1 MKALLY
7 KDACVI
13 WGQLKILVL
22 LVALFCLMPQL
33 RLNGFFLIYA
43 GIMFPTTLMS
53 FDERSKWDTLAGM
66 LPYADRERVLSRYV
80 SGWAALAFGAVGLAD
95 DLARLRRHAPLGL
108 RRPVRLG
115 LEAAA
120 AAAVQVLLA
129 ANHCLATGLVLPGLG
144 YCELGVLA
152 PIVWGLLLVG
162 LAESARVA
170 DGADGVVCG
179 SAFLGMLG
187 LMGAMTILGW
197 FPLGVLP
204 AALAGA
210 LMALLLWNFPPAKL
224 LPGSVG
230 SLFLAGALG
239 CVPLSIGWPGL
250 SVPLGLP
257 YWLEGGM
264 VALQILVYQASK
276 GRKQLFGTAPLH
288 RWLEKRGRAPIS
300 IFYTFCVFAMLGVA
314 LAMQMAKIS

>member
-1 MKALLY
+1 MR
-7 KDACVI
+7 CSTPPNV
-13 WGQLKILVL
+13 V
-22 LVALFCLMPQL
+22 
-33 RLNGFFLIYA
+33 
-43 GIMFPTTLMS
+43 
-53 FDERSKWDTLAGM
+53 
-66 LPYADRERVLSRYV
+66 
-80 SGWAALAFGAVGLAD
+80 
-95 DLARLRRHAPLGL
+95 
-108 RRPVRLG
+108 
-115 LEAAA
+115 AAA

-239 CVPLSIGWPGL
+239 CVPLSIGWPG
-250 SVPLGLP
+250 
-257 YWLEGGM
+257 GM